1 MLNRIDY
8 IYSLHCF
15 TKNVIDKI
23 FFFQELLYQDA
34 EKGGR
39 FCSTREAKGI
49 RTITLSIGISN
60 YILLFT
66 SLFKLVVIL
75 WIVD

>member
-1 MLNRIDY
+1 MLNRIY
-8 IYSLHCF
+8 CIYSLYCF
-15 TKNVIDKI
+15 TKNV
-23 FFFQELLYQDA
+23 FFQELLYQDA
-34 EKGGR
+34 KKEGR

-49 RTITLSIGISN
+49 RTITLSLGISN

-66 SLFKLVVIL
+66 SLLKLVVIL